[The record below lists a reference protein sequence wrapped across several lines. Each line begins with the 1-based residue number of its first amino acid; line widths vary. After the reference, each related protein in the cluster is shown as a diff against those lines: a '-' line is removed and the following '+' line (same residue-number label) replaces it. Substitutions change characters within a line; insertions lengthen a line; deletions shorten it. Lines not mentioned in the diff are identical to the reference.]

1 MNSSV
6 DPCRVKEVIN
16 RRMTEAISKPGA
28 PGTWE
33 VPDRTGAKGSGIL
46 IPPCPLLGSAEI
58 LALVPMKGPPWWRLG
73 ARPSLPIELFNC
85 VVNVVAAAVETLW
98 VTVGGGV
105 GPAPRWYS
113 SEWELGAGGLR
124 RGHPSC
130 PCGIEE
136 CQGVQE
142 MTFTNPVL
150 DA

>member
-16 RRMTEAISKPGA
+16 LLMTEAISKPGA

-85 VVNVVAAAVETLW
+85 VVNVVVAAVETLW
-98 VTVGGGV
+98 VTVGGG
-105 GPAPRWYS
+105 GPS
-113 SEWELGAGGLR
+113 SQVVLFRMGTGGWWFEKESPIL
-124 RGHPSC
+124 PLW
-130 PCGIEE
+130 
-136 CQGVQE
+136 
-142 MTFTNPVL
+142 N
-150 DA
+150 